1 MAVDSIDRVGLHL
14 RTKTTMNIEPGAVWR
29 QPARSR
35 WVAAGAIVLA
45 HGLLVLLPW
54 PTSRSNQRPPA
65 RSVPVFVALPVPN
78 LPAAERTAAQRRR
91 AVPAQRRR
99 AEPQRQPPAQASQD
113 VPAAS
118 DFVVTAPEA
127 PRADSAPPLDLT
139 AARARAVRETVAAAR
154 APAAPANAEPAQ
166 RALENQLAKGV
177 SEVAREPCLTAHRD
191 AGLLAPL
198 LVLADTV
205 RDKGCRW

>member
-1 MAVDSIDRVGLHL
+1 
-14 RTKTTMNIEPGAVWR
+14 MNIEPGAVVWR
-29 QPARSR
+29 RPARGR

-45 HGLLVLLPW
+45 HAVLVLLPW

-65 RSVPVFVALPVPN
+65 RSVPVLVALPVPN
-78 LPAAERTAAQRRR
+78 LPAVERTAAERRR

-99 AEPQRQPPAQASQD
+99 AEPPRRSPAQAPQD
-113 VPAAS
+113 APAAS

-127 PRADSAPPLDLT
+127 PRADPAPPLDLT

-154 APAAPANAEPAQ
+154 APTVPANTEPAQ
-166 RALENQLAKGV
+166 RALETQLGREV
-177 SEVAREPCLTAHRD
+177 SEVARAPCLTAHRD